1 MIRIERARL
10 EDISAI
16 KRVLN
21 DTWRA
26 TYAHILPPGI
36 IEHITTAW
44 HAPTVLTQEVQNPT
58 LFFGVARTEA
68 EYVVG
73 LVTARVSDEVLVV
86 NRLYVVP
93 DYQRQGIGQQ
103 LLRASYE
110 AFPACQRVRLG
121 VEVQNHIGVAFYRRQ
136 GFTEVGQHQEQIQNT
151 LLEVMTMEKVLPT
164 GLKGST
170 TA

>member
-73 LVTARVSDEVLVV
+73 LVTARVSDEVLMV

-103 LLRASYE
+103 LLQASYE

-164 GLKGST
+164 GLKGSI

>member
-1 MIRIERARL
+1 MIRIERAKL
-10 EDISAI
+10 EDVPAI
-16 KRVLN
+16 KRVLS
-21 DTWRA
+21 DTWHA
-26 TYAHILPPGI
+26 TYAHFLPLGI
-36 IEHITTAW
+36 IEHITTEW
-44 HAPTVLTQEVQNPT
+44 HAPMVLTQEVQNPT
-58 LFFGVARTEA
+58 LFFGVARTEV
-68 EYVVG
+68 EFVVG
-73 LVTARVSDEVLVV
+73 LVTARVSDEVLMV